1 MAQDTRGPMPP
12 ETADMRRISLNQPHW
27 RQGRRL
33 LMAQAAVTG
42 LLGVVGLIGV
52 LVRPRTD
59 GWRPLGVPLTPA
71 LSAVLIGIAVL
82 TALVLVSRRAA
93 TAFTLV
99 MTAVALALMIICSVA
114 AVHHDPGPL
123 GFTAP
128 AIVLWSILFCYNIGS
143 AMWLLPDQIEGPTW
157 VPRRNPPR

>member
-1 MAQDTRGPMPP
+1 
-12 ETADMRRISLNQPHW
+12 
-27 RQGRRL
+27 
-33 LMAQAAVTG
+33 MAQAAVTG

-93 TAFTLV
+93 TVFTLV